1 MKRFAALML
10 IMLLVLSCSAA
21 LAELVSCPVGGFS
34 LNLPDQ
40 FREMPL
46 DSARDP
52 QLCLYWRT
60 GDGSLS
66 IQAYADYMGEVAYS
80 DLFQVLDGTEKE
92 SGEIN
97 INGMRMLYAR
107 TDTYIMYSWMDRGN
121 NVSLYF
127 NYSRDDAS
135 VRSTVESIIW
145 SVSFDAGH

>member
-21 LAELVSCPVGGFS
+21 LAERVSCPVGGFS
-34 LNLPDQ
+34 LNLPDEFQ
-40 FREMPL
+40 EMPL

-60 GDGSLS
+60 KDGSLS

-127 NYSRDDAS
+127 NYSLDDAS
-135 VRSTVESIIW
+135 VQSTVDSIIR